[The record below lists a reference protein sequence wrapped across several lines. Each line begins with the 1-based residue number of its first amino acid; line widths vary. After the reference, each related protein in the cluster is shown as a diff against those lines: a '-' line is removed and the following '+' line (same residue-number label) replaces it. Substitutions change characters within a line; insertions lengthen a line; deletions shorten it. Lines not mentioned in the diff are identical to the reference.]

1 MSSSTA
7 VGACHDAT
15 FVISLPSRHS
25 LFASR
30 QSLPFRLGRSL
41 ALPFFSSPSL
51 VPRPV
56 LSRCLPKR
64 SLLKQAEKLEG
75 ASPDAPKIFGSAGAL
90 PSRKPLAIRY
100 SLPFW
105 LGRSLALPI
114 CPLSD
119 FLSTLGTT

>member
-7 VGACHDAT
+7 IGACHDAT
-15 FVISLPSRHS
+15 FVISLPSRQS

-30 QSLPFRLGRSL
+30 QLM
-41 ALPFFSSPSL
+41 
-51 VPRPV
+51 
-56 LSRCLPKR
+56 
-64 SLLKQAEKLEG
+64 
-75 ASPDAPKIFGSAGAL
+75 
-90 PSRKPLAIRY
+90 
-100 SLPFW
+100 PFW